1 MLKYTA
7 KRILHLIPVLLV
19 ISMVLF
25 GILKAMPGDPVLAMM
40 PQNPSAYKSPQ
51 AKQKIYNE
59 IKRRMGYD
67 KSIPEQYIRWLGRV
81 LKGELGESNTQY
93 KPVQQV
99 IAQPLKN
106 TFILNVGSTII
117 AFILSVIIGIKSAVR
132 RGGVYDKFWQV
143 FSLVG
148 ISLPTFFTG
157 LILIFFL
164 AFKLG
169 WLPAGMMPITVGLTK
184 GEIFLSWIKHLIL
197 PTITLTIGSLASTSR
212 YVRNSMI
219 DALSQDYIRTAKSK
233 GLSDKVVIYS
243 HAFRNAMIP
252 VVTVVAWAIVGMFSG
267 AAITET
273 IFAYNGIGKIFIDS
287 VMQQDYNVVMAL
299 NMMYALLNVFGNLLA
314 DLGYA
319 LVDPRIRL
327 E

>member
-1 MLKYTA
+1 
-7 KRILHLIPVLLV
+7 
-19 ISMVLF
+19 
-25 GILKAMPGDPVLAMM
+25 
-40 PQNPSAYKSPQ
+40 
-51 AKQKIYNE
+51 
-59 IKRRMGYD
+59 MGYD

-81 LKGELGESNTQY
+81 LKGELGESNIQY

-169 WLPAGMMPITVGLTK
+169 WFPAGMMPITVGLTK